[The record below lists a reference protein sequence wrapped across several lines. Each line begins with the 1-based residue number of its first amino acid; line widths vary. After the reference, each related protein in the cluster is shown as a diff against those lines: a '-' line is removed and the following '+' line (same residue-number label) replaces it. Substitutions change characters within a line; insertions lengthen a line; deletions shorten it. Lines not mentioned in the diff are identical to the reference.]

1 MFIGSNKDDDYIYSA
16 EYSVNCAVR
25 LKTATWLTKYLCM
38 IQPNADITHI
48 LQSVIKFLH
57 NEHPEKSM
65 QVIFGRNLWNM
76 RSFKRKY
83 SQLNLKYAQ
92 KWICY
97 SDKSLLKGISKSIPD
112 EKICPKKINR
122 NVLNTL
128 WSFL

>member
-16 EYSVNCAVR
+16 EYSVNFAVR
-25 LKTATWLTKYLCM
+25 LQTATWLTKYLFM

-48 LQSVIKFLH
+48 LQSVI
-57 NEHPEKSM
+57 NTSTQWTSGEKHAGH
-65 QVIFGRNLWNM
+65 FERNLWNM

-112 EKICPKKINR
+112 EKKCPEK
-122 NVLNTL
+122 
-128 WSFL
+128 